1 MSRSQAVPRELV
13 GNFARLT
20 SFLTRNRKR
29 DPFARCLHQPFCQ
42 NFWVTNSAIA
52 PGNTL
57 CGYKATPY
65 SAPSCFS
72 LPRQLKAFIGVSKA
86 AMEKKNPLFWEDCQN
101 PFGQA
106 GGESLPILQ
115 IQLDSLPFGFLFAC
129 CVILFVISA
138 LLALLGAPRSV
149 MQSLSLARQRVLLW
163 PFLCR
168 WPETETGSP
177 QRKWTM
183 ERAG

>member
-29 DPFARCLHQPFCQ
+29 EPFARCLHQPYCQ

-72 LPRQLKAFIGVSKA
+72 LPRQLKAFIGVAKA
-86 AMEKKNPLFWEDCQN
+86 AMEKKIPCSEKIARILSARLEGNPCPFFKSSLTACLLVSFSPVASSSLLFLR
-101 PFGQA
+101 
-106 GGESLPILQ
+106 SLR
-115 IQLDSLPFGFLFAC
+115 SSG
-129 CVILFVISA
+129 
-138 LLALLGAPRSV
+138 LLG
-149 MQSLSLARQRVLLW
+149 
-163 PFLCR
+163 R
-168 WPETETGSP
+168 WCNL
-177 QRKWTM
+177 
-183 ERAG
+183 